1 MKQDGKEKNEECIKQ
16 VNLFS
21 ESLGKAAN
29 AQSCFNKVYKGIK
42 EEMKYY
48 DRRSE
53 ARK

>member
-21 ESLGKAAN
+21 ESLEKAAN
-29 AQSCFNKVYKGIK
+29 AQSCFNKVYKDIK
-42 EEMKYY
+42 EMKYY